1 MLLYGYDNYQV
12 SNAFCI
18 FMHREGIEMVI
29 NRELIIALLKDK
41 QWSQNELSRR
51 TGLSKGGVSKMLN
64 GKRGVGRKSLAAFLR
79 IFPELQL
86 DNLIN

>member
-1 MLLYGYDNYQV
+1 MKLRAD
-12 SNAFCI
+12 
-18 FMHREGIEMVI
+18 
-29 NRELIIALLKDK
+29 IIKNKLKENS
-41 QWSQNELSRR
+41 WSQNELSRR
-51 TGLSKGGVSKMLN
+51 TGLSKGEVSKMLN